1 MRMAPDSEYPDFF
14 YTPERFAVNYN
25 SDHQYL
31 FGIGSARDIVSKG
44 KVAAADHVMIFIIRT
59 DGKWECGSQVERLRM
74 KLWYITDDGS
84 PANWGYIKLLHANF
98 NPNTDELSIRYILN
112 EASSAD
118 VDESDYS
125 INSKDVSEITISN
138 LKTKQAFSCKNSEI
152 SFPIQYPYRAMMD
165 MEATFIFSGSYD
177 LHWSTPK
184 LDSIRGWHM
193 ARGDIDE
200 IYGGVTLSED

>member
-1 MRMAPDSEYPDFF
+1 
-14 YTPERFAVNYN
+14 
-25 SDHQYL
+25 
-31 FGIGSARDIVSKG
+31 
-44 KVAAADHVMIFIIRT
+44 MIFIIRT

-112 EASSAD
+112 EASSSD

-152 SFPIQYPYRAMMD
+152 NFPLQYPYRAMID
-165 MEATFIFSGSYD
+165 LEATFIFSEFGYGWN
-177 LHWSTPK
+177 LPK
-184 LDSIRGWHM
+184 LDFIRGWHS
-193 ARGDIDE
+193 APNIDE
-200 IYGGVTLSED
+200 MWGGVSLSED